1 MLLGSETSSTVSSRG
16 VYKFPVEKKYDALY
30 DDHQSSSYDL
40 EYCSW
45 SNVPDDDLA
54 LAEDYPWTMGQFVWT
69 GFDYLGEPSP
79 YDTDAWP
86 NHSSMF
92 GIIDLAS
99 IPKDRYWLYQRHSP
113 HPPSLELGGPRGR
126 SHPGIC
132 LHLLPQGRALP
143 QRQEPGHPGK
153 MRQHPPAPIPPDVE

>member
-1 MLLGSETSSTVSSRG
+1 M
-16 VYKFPVEKKYDALY
+16 YKFPVEKKYDALY

-99 IPKDRYWLYQRHSP
+99 IPKDGEVTPVFVYTSYPRA
-113 HPPSLELGGPRGR
+113 ELFLNGR
-126 SHPGIC
+126 SLGIREKC
-132 LHLLPQGRALP
+132 DSTLQHRFRLMWNDVRY
-143 QRQEPGHPGK
+143 EPGELTVVAYDSEGNKAMQKSVRTASPG
-153 MRQHPPAPIPPDVE
+153 QSS